1 MNTAIQNTVSQ
12 YLASFIGNVSET
24 FSIPLEKL
32 NEMWKE
38 TQKEK
43 FKPRRLKQ
51 QGTKKT
57 PSAYINFCKHRRP
70 TLNEASPALTFGEKA
85 KELGRLWKELDVEE
99 KKRYADPE
107 YVGTS
112 KPTKVDEET
121 KTVKKPRKKKE

>member
-12 YLASFIGNVSET
+12 YVASFIGNVSET

-43 FKPRRLKQ
+43 FKPRRMKQ
-51 QGTKKT
+51 QTTKKA
-57 PSAYINFCKHRRP
+57 PSAYINFCKHHRP
-70 TLNEASPALTFGEKA
+70 ILNEASPTLTFGEKA

-99 KKRYADPE
+99 KKKYADPE

-112 KPTKVDEET
+112 KPSKVEEET
-121 KTVKKPRKKKE
+121 KTVKKSRKKKE